1 MNEEV
6 YHIDLEELKEGV
18 LNESAYT
25 QFGSVVKMWIQTLLG
40 GRPFHT
46 APKFKLSGSRGDM
59 KAFMSALGSQT
70 KYIKAA
76 SALGLDDPRTFMNK
90 SKFQTALRKFERQT
104 GITWPVR

>member
-18 LNESAYT
+18 LNEGAYT

-59 KAFMSALGSQT
+59 KAFMSALG
-70 KYIKAA
+70 
-76 SALGLDDPRTFMNK
+76 LDDPRTFMNK